1 MRIESSTSPLSCH
14 RHPESL
20 NESGRKRTFPALLP
34 VSSSR
39 AMEDNPPQP
48 DVPATPTIAPKPKG
62 SANTWLLSAILA
74 VMVWN
79 SVGHTPQIM
88 SAKWEYTI
96 KSVPDGSFDE
106 EMNKMGL
113 DGWDVVF
120 ARRASSG
127 SSSSST
133 FSYEM
138 IFKRQK

>member
-1 MRIESSTSPLSCH
+1 
-14 RHPESL
+14 
-20 NESGRKRTFPALLP
+20 
-34 VSSSR
+34 
-39 AMEDNPPQP
+39 MEDNPPQP